1 MTKIILNRSTK
12 SKKKKRK
19 RKKKLA
25 INVEMNVTIL
35 KPPFLRCR
43 ICYKVLLEYFVEVI
57 A

>member
-35 KPPFLRCR
+35 KTPFLRCR